1 MKWLQDAC
9 WNFIIATVGFAL
21 YALLIGY
28 KFQRYSVSLIKEMS
42 SISKHLLRRL
52 IAEQYRGIAIAKGMV
67 PTPKHLL
74 RRLIAGQYPG
84 NGIAK
89 GMALTLEHL
98 FRKPI
103 TTQYPEERLTVSR
116 RTRGN
121 ELLWDRIKCTGC
133 ATCAKSCPQGCIE
146 IITSENKETNTYVVD
161 KFEVDNGHCIFC
173 GLCVEACPY
182 EALFMG
188 YEYERAR
195 YRRQE
200 LVMTKEDLLLSDKK
214 QPSGYAR
221 PKIEVT
227 LPRQTLLL
235 DRDKVKK

>member
-1 MKWLQDAC
+1 LKLEH
-9 WNFIIATVGFAL
+9 
-21 YALLIGY
+21 Y
-28 KFQRYSVSLIKEMS
+28 
-42 SISKHLLRRL
+42 
-52 IAEQYRGIAIAKGMV
+52 GI
-67 PTPKHLL
+67 
-74 RRLIAGQYPG
+74 
-84 NGIAK
+84 GIAK
-89 GMALTLEHL
+89 GMALTFKHL

-121 ELLWDRIKCTGC
+121 ELVWDKERCTGC
-133 ATCAKSCPQGCIE
+133 ATCAESCPEGCIE
-146 IITSENKETNTYVVD
+146 IITSRGEENNYIVD
-161 KFEVDNGHCIFC
+161 KFEVDMGRCIFC
-173 GLCVEACPY
+173 GLCVEACPF

-188 YEYERAR
+188 YAYERAR

-200 LVMTKEDLLLSDKK
+200 LVMDKEALLLSGER

-221 PKIEVT
+221 PKIEAG